1 MRRWDNHK
9 NKLRSSRKSKINLRL
24 VSVRRMKRSRS
35 SNSNKRSLKSRVS
48 RNRRLRLRNSPLR
61 SKLTS
66 SKKLLPRNISPKANR
81 FLSSK
86 TKWKRRRRFFAWKL
100 NPKRRSSKNNREML
114 RLCKQSLPLN
124 SMTKR
129 LKLPRIPRL
138 NSFRN
143 RRRLPTR
150 LNKLSLRLNHL
161 LFKRPIGPKK
171 LRLML

>member
-86 TKWKRRRRFFAWKL
+86 TKWKRRRNFFA
-100 NPKRRSSKNNREML
+100 
-114 RLCKQSLPLN
+114 
-124 SMTKR
+124 
-129 LKLPRIPRL
+129 
-138 NSFRN
+138 
-143 RRRLPTR
+143 
-150 LNKLSLRLNHL
+150 
-161 LFKRPIGPKK
+161 
-171 LRLML
+171 